1 MTFFILDTSDKKQY
15 NRKAV
20 CHSKSL
26 FGGFTMDKIKVG
38 MTIKLIKDLVGKMP
52 IGSTATVVYID
63 DFDQI
68 FVDWTDGGQAIL
80 TEEQLLSNFVA
91 A

>member
-1 MTFFILDTSDKKQY
+1 MLWGGGLTLK
-15 NRKAV
+15 KAV

-26 FGGFTMDKIKVG
+26 FGGITMDKIKVG
-38 MTIKLIKDLVGKMP
+38 MTIKLIKDLDGKMP

-68 FVDWTDGGQAIL
+68 FVDWTDGGQAKL